1 MASTHRPA
9 RDPLIGRLL
18 ADPGD
23 ADFHRAVHLLQ
34 ASVQGS
40 AAVGRQGP
48 IAREAVKFRAS
59 LDLAFHNADVSTIE
73 ERGDSSFEVTG
84 NFLGLYGTVSPLPA
98 YYTENLL
105 HNDESA
111 LERGF
116 IDIFHHRLY
125 SLFHRC
131 WERMRIDLEYRGD
144 GSDSFSRKLLGLAGL
159 RYQDLAA
166 DRLTSPGRLLALA
179 GPLSREARSVSQ
191 IEAVVK
197 AWFPD
202 VPIEIEPCLGS
213 WLAIPNDQQNRLG
226 RANCRLGQDFSL
238 GNLVFD
244 RACSFGVSIGP
255 VPLETCLR
263 FLPSGDLMGELREV
277 IDELNVDALDYRVD
291 LHIIPAEVPRLCLE
305 GLFSSDQT
313 RLGWT
318 TWLGERPEH
327 TEPISFL
334 ISDWIHHG

>member
-1 MASTHRPA
+1 MASTTRPA
-9 RDPLIGRLL
+9 LDPLIGHLL
-18 ADPGD
+18 AEPGD

-34 ASVQGS
+34 ASVRDS
-40 AAVGRQGP
+40 APIGRQGP
-48 IAREAVKFRAS
+48 VAREAVRFRAS
-59 LDLAFHNADVSTIE
+59 LDLAFHNADIAAIE
-73 ERGDSSFEVTG
+73 VGQGSGFEVTG

-98 YYTENLL
+98 YYTENIL
-105 HNDESA
+105 HADDPE

-116 IDIFHHRLY
+116 LDLFHHRLY

-131 WERMRIDLEYRGD
+131 WERLRIDLDYKGD
-144 GSDSFSRKLLGLAGL
+144 GSDKFSHKLLNLAGL
-159 RYQDLAA
+159 RHEDYAG

-179 GPLSREARSVSQ
+179 GPLSGEGHSLGQ
-191 IEAVVK
+191 MEAVIK

-202 VPIEIEPCLGS
+202 VPIEIEPCVGT
-213 WLAIPNDQQNRLG
+213 WVNIPSDQQNRLG
-226 RANCRLGQDFSL
+226 RGNCCLGVDFSI
-238 GNLVFD
+238 GSLVFD
-244 RACSFGVSIGP
+244 RACTFGITIGP

-277 IDELNVDALDYRVD
+277 IDELNPDSLDYRVD
-291 LHIIPAEVPRLCLE
+291 LRIIPSEVPQLRLE

-318 TWLGERPEH
+318 TWLGDRPEH

-334 ISDWIHHG
+334 ICDWMHHG